1 MAATTA
7 NAISQ
12 SQRIRMRG
20 IDQLISGQ
28 ATEREAGKSGTNEKR
43 GSALSKRRRGLLVG
57 LRFVTRFEFG
67 AARVGDSVRTG
78 NLGFQ
83 FGMRSQKTSIFS
95 AEHTAC
101 VSGWPGFAFLIDMSV
116 KLCTICCLYTLENC
130 AKF

>member
-1 MAATTA
+1 M
-7 NAISQ
+7 
-12 SQRIRMRG
+12 
-20 IDQLISGQ
+20 
-28 ATEREAGKSGTNEKR
+28 EREAGKSGTNEKR

-95 AEHTAC
+95 AEHTAY
-101 VSGWPGFAFLIDMSV
+101 VSGWLGFAFLLDMST
-116 KLCTICCLYTLENC
+116 KLCTICCLYTMEDC

>member
-1 MAATTA
+1 M
-7 NAISQ
+7 
-12 SQRIRMRG
+12 
-20 IDQLISGQ
+20 
-28 ATEREAGKSGTNEKR
+28 EREAGKSGTNEKR
-43 GSALSKRRRGLLVG
+43 GRALSKRRRGLLAG

-83 FGMRSQKTSIFS
+83 FGMSSQKTSRSS

-101 VSGWPGFAFLIDMSV
+101 VSVWLGFAFLIDISV
-116 KLCTICCLYTLENC
+116 KLCTICCLYVSGDC